1 MKKIIVALVVLVIGV
16 GIYWSRSSE
25 DKAAARE
32 VFTAKIDRG
41 DITRSVATTGAVEPL
56 VNVEVGSQL
65 SGQIAKLYVDFNS
78 PVKENQIIALI
89 DPQTY
94 EKRVTQAEADLKVA
108 QANVIVQKATIT
120 RADANLRVAKLDYER
135 QKALVKKGTLA
146 QTSLDTALANY
157 QSAQADLE
165 IAKAQLVN
173 AKAMVE
179 QKKAALS
186 SAQIDLDRTQIRSP
200 INGVV
205 ISRKVDVGQTVA
217 ASLSSPVLF
226 NIAQDLREIQLQ
238 ASVDE
243 SDIGNIKV
251 GNPVTFS
258 VDAYPDDK
266 FRGSVEQIRLSPD
279 TSSNVVTY
287 TVIISARNPN
297 KKLLPG
303 MTANIV
309 IVTGKRRDVLRV
321 ANDALRFR
329 PKNSEIAGAAGQP
342 GSMLAGGGDRPGGGP
357 GGGGPNQMLM
367 ARLEPLHLDD
377 AKKQQ
382 IQKAISKSFA
392 DMRKQMFGQS
402 SGGLFGGMPRRPPGS
417 FDRSQMQQR
426 IQNMIDRVLQQYLT
440 SDQMEQFQEASNDQQ
455 DLKRGEV
462 WVQGKDGKL
471 QRHPVLLGIS
481 DDQYTE
487 IVNSNLEPGTVVVT
501 RIREKKT

>member
-1 MKKIIVALVVLVIGV
+1 MKKIAAVLVILVIGI
-16 GIYWSRSSE
+16 GIYWSRSGN
-25 DKAAARE
+25 DKAAAQE
-32 VFTAKIDRG
+32 VFTAKINRG

-78 PVKENQIIALI
+78 PVKKDQVIALI
-89 DPQTY
+89 DPQTF
-94 EKRVTQAEADLKVA
+94 EKRVRQAEADKKVA
-108 QANVIVQKATIT
+108 EANVVVQKATIT
-120 RADANLRVAKLDYER
+120 RAEANLHVAKLDYER

-179 QKKAALS
+179 QKVAALS
-186 SAQIDLDRTQIRSP
+186 SAQIDLERTQIRSP

-258 VDAYPDDK
+258 VDAYPNDK
-266 FRGSVEQIRLSPD
+266 FRGKVEQIRLAPD
-279 TSSNVVTY
+279 EEQNVVTY

-297 KKLLPG
+297 RKLLPG
-303 MTANIV
+303 MTANIE
-309 IVTGKRRDVLRV
+309 IVTGERKNVLRV

-329 PKNSEIAGAAGQP
+329 PKNAEAIAGQSD
-342 GSMLAGGGDRPGGGP
+342 SMLAGGGRPGNGP

-367 ARLEPLHLDD
+367 MRLEPLHLDE

-382 IQKAISKSFA
+382 IQKAISESFA
-392 DMRKQMFGQS
+392 DMRKKMFGQS

-417 FDRSQMQQR
+417 FNRSEMQQR

-440 SDQMEQFQEASNDQQ
+440 PDQMEQFQEASNDQQ
-455 DLKRGEV
+455 DIRRGEI
-462 WVQGKDGKL
+462 WVQEKDGKL
-471 QRHPVLLGIS
+471 QRQPVLLGIS
-481 DDQYTE
+481 DDEYTE
-487 IVNSNLEPGTVVVT
+487 LLNSNLEPGTVVVT
-501 RIREKKT
+501 RIREKKI